1 MELKIENLEVTLQK
15 NKILNRVS
23 LTVKSGELI
32 SLLGASGCGKS
43 TMLKSIAGLLDIEK
57 GNSEYG
63 AGETGNC
70 DRVSG
75 FKTVPT
81 YDSGKE
87 HSISNGT

>member
-57 GNSEYG
+57 GRICLDEK
-63 AGETGNC
+63 EIQKFILK
-70 DRVSG
+70 VS
-75 FKTVPT
+75 
-81 YDSGKE
+81 
-87 HSISNGT
+87 

>member
-57 GNSEYG
+57 GRICLDE
-63 AGETGNC
+63 
-70 DRVSG
+70 
-75 FKTVPT
+75 K
-81 YDSGKE
+81 
-87 HSISNGT
+87 

>member
-57 GNSEYG
+57 G
-63 AGETGNC
+63 
-70 DRVSG
+70 R
-75 FKTVPT
+75 
-81 YDSGKE
+81 
-87 HSISNGT
+87 I

>member
-57 GNSEYG
+57 GRICLDEKDCS
-63 AGETGNC
+63 
-70 DRVSG
+70 
-75 FKTVPT
+75 
-81 YDSGKE
+81 
-87 HSISNGT
+87 HI

>member
-57 GNSEYG
+57 GRICLDEKEIQNMATEKRG
-63 AGETGNC
+63 
-70 DRVSG
+70 
-75 FKTVPT
+75 TVIVFQ
-81 YDSGKE
+81 D
-87 HSISNGT
+87 

>member
-1 MELKIENLEVTLQK
+1 MEIKNRKSGSNTSK

-57 GNSEYG
+57 GCICLDEKKFRIWRRRN
-63 AGETGNC
+63 GEL
-70 DRVSG
+70 
-75 FKTVPT
+75 
-81 YDSGKE
+81 
-87 HSISNGT
+87 

>member
-43 TMLKSIAGLLDIEK
+43 TMLKSIAGLLDIAKGRICLDEK
-57 GNSEYG
+57 
-63 AGETGNC
+63 
-70 DRVSG
+70 
-75 FKTVPT
+75 
-81 YDSGKE
+81 
-87 HSISNGT
+87 